1 MILIIINSD
10 VGKIGNIGFRLHQI
24 LKLLDKKQVQYTVIC
39 RGCNDKNL
47 NGKIISMGYFSFF
60 CHFLNLIRRLFF
72 KNFNS
77 AKINL
82 RLFEFFTICSLKFV
96 DMNNVKKVYLWE
108 ISSVL
113 ANLLSKKFIVTEF
126 VMSPVKFSHSQ
137 MGSIIDRENLHK
149 EKEVVKKSSLL
160 IAPSK
165 FVYKQL
171 NLLYKKNIKLVY
183 FGSNYFYKK
192 KTKHL
197 YKKKVIEFC
206 FAGLIN
212 YRKGIDYLLKAWE
225 DNFFDNHKLYLYG
238 RLFYEQKKL
247 IKKINKKNIIIKH
260 VDNMRDFYK
269 KHDVFIFPTLLEGS
283 SKAVY
288 EAAASSLCII
298 TTKES
303 GSIIQNKKNGI
314 IVKAKS
320 SKAIKYAMK
329 ELVNNRKTLI
339 KYSKNSYK
347 ESMKWTWE
355 KYAQNI
361 VTILLK

>member
-1 MILIIINSD
+1 
-10 VGKIGNIGFRLHQI
+10 
-24 LKLLDKKQVQYTVIC
+24 
-39 RGCNDKNL
+39 
-47 NGKIISMGYFSFF
+47 
-60 CHFLNLIRRLFF
+60 
-72 KNFNS
+72 
-77 AKINL
+77 
-82 RLFEFFTICSLKFV
+82 
-96 DMNNVKKVYLWE
+96 
-108 ISSVL
+108 
-113 ANLLSKKFIVTEF
+113 
-126 VMSPVKFSHSQ
+126 
-137 MGSIIDRENLHK
+137 
-149 EKEVVKKSSLL
+149 
-160 IAPSK
+160 
-165 FVYKQL
+165 
-171 NLLYKKNIKLVY
+171 
-183 FGSNYFYKK
+183 
-192 KTKHL
+192 
-197 YKKKVIEFC
+197 
-206 FAGLIN
+206 
-212 YRKGIDYLLKAWE
+212 
-225 DNFFDNHKLYLYG
+225 
-238 RLFYEQKKL
+238 
-247 IKKINKKNIIIKH
+247 
-260 VDNMRDFYK
+260 MRDFYK